1 MSRPQPT
8 VASSSDFGVVFQTR
22 FALAGGPLDFE
33 ALDRVGHYPVGI
45 RAFALVLIPLVCLYF
60 MVRTAYSQG
69 VLVLSDW
76 PAPGLA

>member
-1 MSRPQPT
+1 M
-8 VASSSDFGVVFQTR
+8 FQTR